1 MKSPALIGCLFGGFM
16 FSTSAMTF
24 SDLKLPKP
32 ILDAIEDTGYTEPT
46 PIQGKA
52 IPIIMRRKDVI
63 GIAQTGTG
71 KTAAFT
77 LPMLAILGDIKPK
90 APGIRALIIS
100 PTREL
105 VAQIRDNIIDYSR
118 HLSVKLATIYG
129 GVGEQPQIQALQNGA
144 EIVIATPGRLMDL
157 MEQGHIDMR
166 GLEILVMDEADRM
179 LDMGFLPAM
188 RKIVKKMPNDRQTL
202 LFSATLSGQIE
213 QLTREFQQKPSTV
226 EIGDRTNP
234 AKTVRQCVYE
244 IPRHLKFPLLLHL
257 FKSPELYTVLIF
269 VTMKHHAS
277 RLAKHLSQ
285 SDIPAEAIHGDRTQN
300 QRQRALDKFKQGKLR
315 VLVGTD
321 VAARGID
328 ISGVTHVINYDFPDQ
343 NEDYIHRIGRTG
355 RAKAEGDAITFVTE
369 SEHRALADLERFI
382 KRDIPKK
389 YERDFNYDIP
399 APVREGG
406 PRPRRNNDKA
416 AKPKSDRRSPGKKQ
430 VGRGKKK
437 R

>member
-1 MKSPALIGCLFGGFM
+1 M

-90 APGIRALIIS
+90 APGIRALIVS

-105 VAQIRDNIIDYSR
+105 VAQIRDNIIDDSR

>member
-1 MKSPALIGCLFGGFM
+1 
-16 FSTSAMTF
+16 MTF

-77 LPMLAILGDIKPK
+77 LPMLAILDNIKPK

-105 VAQIRDNIIDYSR
+105 VAQIRDNIIDYSL
-118 HLSVKLATIYG
+118 HLNVKLATIYG

-213 QLTREFQQKPSTV
+213 QLTREFQQKPS
-226 EIGDRTNP
+226 
-234 AKTVRQCVYE
+234 
-244 IPRHLKFPLLLHL
+244 
-257 FKSPELYTVLIF
+257 TVLIF

-389 YERDFNYDIP
+389 HERDFNYDIP

-406 PRPRRNNDKA
+406 PRPRRNNDMA
-416 AKPKSDRRSPGKKQ
+416 SKPKSDRRSPAKKQ
-430 VGRGKKK
+430 VPRGKKK

>member
-1 MKSPALIGCLFGGFM
+1 
-16 FSTSAMTF
+16 
-24 SDLKLPKP
+24 
-32 ILDAIEDTGYTEPT
+32 
-46 PIQGKA
+46 
-52 IPIIMRRKDVI
+52 
-63 GIAQTGTG
+63 
-71 KTAAFT
+71 
-77 LPMLAILGDIKPK
+77 
-90 APGIRALIIS
+90 
-100 PTREL
+100 
-105 VAQIRDNIIDYSR
+105 
-118 HLSVKLATIYG
+118 
-129 GVGEQPQIQALQNGA
+129 
-144 EIVIATPGRLMDL
+144 
-157 MEQGHIDMR
+157 
-166 GLEILVMDEADRM
+166 
-179 LDMGFLPAM
+179 
-188 RKIVKKMPNDRQTL
+188 
-202 LFSATLSGQIE
+202 
-213 QLTREFQQKPSTV
+213 
-226 EIGDRTNP
+226 
-234 AKTVRQCVYE
+234 
-244 IPRHLKFPLLLHL
+244 
-257 FKSPELYTVLIF
+257 
-269 VTMKHHAS
+269 MKHHAS

>member
-1 MKSPALIGCLFGGFM
+1 
-16 FSTSAMTF
+16 MTF

-77 LPMLAILGDIKPK
+77 LPMLAILGNIKPK

-105 VAQIRDNIIDYSR
+105 VAQIRDNIIDYSL
-118 HLSVKLATIYG
+118 HLNVKLATIYG

-157 MEQGHIDMR
+157 MEQGHVDMR

-389 YERDFNYDIP
+389 HERDFNYDIP

-406 PRPRRNNDKA
+406 PRPRRNNDMA
-416 AKPKSDRRSPGKKQ
+416 SKPKSDRRSPAKKQ
-430 VGRGKKK
+430 VPRGKKK